1 MRETRKNRIAKRAAA
16 ALATALLLM
25 QPAFAGGP
33 LNVGGTGAG
42 VPGVPLLWD
51 NSKPIVYR
59 VDAGPLSQR
68 PNGGAVV
75 IDNAGGITRVNG
87 MFGNWAAVPTASLN
101 FSNAGGLLG
110 ITSAGFPAGGDVQT
124 VQQFTAMVG
133 DSSGQTAPD
142 PNSCS
147 GGGQSPIVFDADG
160 SIFGA
165 LGLPPEV
172 IGFAFACDYD
182 TLTGRIISAGA
193 ILNGRFQ
200 DGIDDP
206 NSGNLELTSDEFNQA
221 FTHEFGHF
229 LGLGHSQINV
239 DLLLKAVNNQS
250 YTCTSDDTAGMPL
263 MFPILGICPAKAT
276 SRLPIIAVDDAAWIS
291 KLYPVGNS
299 PPAGKTSYNAA
310 YGTISG
316 SVRFSDGAT
325 PVQGVNV
332 IARNTNTPRRNAASA
347 VSGYLFTGNPGQ
359 TTTCIDPAH
368 PSATTCSNLGD
379 PLGSRDTTLIG
390 RFDIP
395 LPPGTYSIS
404 VESVYAGF
412 TGGSSLTPLDPPIPM
427 PGTYSSGATVSVKA
441 GTVTSM
447 DLTLQ
452 VTPSRFDAFE
462 SAAING
468 ESELRWLRRK
478 QFRLELA

>member
-1 MRETRKNRIAKRAAA
+1 MRETRNYGLMKRSAASLA
-16 ALATALLLM
+16 AVLLLV
-25 QPAFAGGP
+25 QPVFAGGP
-33 LNVGGTGAG
+33 LTVGGPGAG
-42 VPGVPLLWD
+42 LPGVPLLWD
-51 NSKPIVYR
+51 DSKAIVYR

-75 IDNAGGITRVNG
+75 IDNASGIARVNG
-87 MFGNWAAVPTASLN
+87 MFGNWAAVSTANLSFN
-101 FSNAGGLLG
+101 NAGGLLA
-110 ITSAGFPAGGDVQT
+110 IANAGFPSGGDVQT
-124 VQQFTAMVG
+124 AQQFMAVVG
-133 DSSGQTAPD
+133 DTSGQMAPD
-142 PNSCS
+142 LNSCN

-165 LGLPPEV
+165 LGLPSEV
-172 IGFAFACDYD
+172 IGFAFTCDYD
-182 TLTGRIISAGA
+182 ATTGRIISAGA

-200 DGIDDP
+200 DGINDP
-206 NSGNLELTSDEFNQA
+206 NSGNLELTTDEFNQA

-250 YTCTSDDTAGMPL
+250 YACTSDDTAGMPL
-263 MFPILGICPAKAT
+263 MFPILGICPAKVT
-276 SRLPIIAVDDAAWIS
+276 SKVPIIAVDDAAWIS
-291 KLYPVGNS
+291 KLYPVGSS
-299 PPAGKTSYNAA
+299 PPPGKTSYNGA

-316 SVRFSDGAT
+316 NVLFSDGTT

-332 IARNTNTPRRNAASA
+332 IARNTNAPRRNAASA

-368 PSATTCSNLGD
+368 PSAATCSNLGD
-379 PLGSRDTTLIG
+379 PFGSRDASLIG
-390 RFDIP
+390 HYDIP

-427 PGTYSSGATVSVKA
+427 PGTYSSSATVTVKA
-441 GTVTSM
+441 GAATS
-447 DLTLQ
+447 LGITLQ
-452 VTPSRFDAFE
+452 GTPSRFDAFE
-462 SAAING
+462 SAAMNG
-468 ESELRWLRRK
+468 QSQLRWLRRK
-478 QFRLELA
+478 QFCLELA

>member
-1 MRETRKNRIAKRAAA
+1 MRNSGKRGTMKKAAA
-16 ALATALLLM
+16 VLATVLLLM
-25 QPAFAGGP
+25 QPALAGGP
-33 LNVGGTGAG
+33 LYVGGPGAG
-42 VPGVPLLWD
+42 VPGVPLVWD

-68 PNGGAVV
+68 PNGGTVV
-75 IDNAGGITRVNG
+75 INNSIGITRVNS

-110 ITSAGFPAGGDVQT
+110 ISSAGFPAGGDVQT
-124 VQQFTAMVG
+124 AQQFAAVVG
-133 DSSGQTAPD
+133 DSSGQTTPD
-142 PNSCS
+142 PNSCN

-160 SIFGA
+160 SIFSA
-165 LGLPPEV
+165 LGLSPEV
-172 IGFAFACDYD
+172 IGFAFGCDYD
-182 TLTGRIISAGA
+182 PMAGKIISAGV

-206 NSGNLELTSDEFNQA
+206 NGANLELTTDEFNQA

-239 DLLLKAVNNQS
+239 DLLLKAAANQS

-263 MFPILGICPAKAT
+263 MFPILGICPAKVT
-276 SRLPIIAVDDAAWIS
+276 SKLPMIAVDDAAWIS

-299 PPAGKTSYNAA
+299 PPAGKTSFNAA

-316 SVRFSDGAT
+316 NVLFSDGTT
-325 PVQGVNV
+325 PVQGANV
-332 IARNTNTPRRNAASA
+332 IARSTSAPRRNAASA

-359 TTTCIDPAH
+359 TRTCIDPTH
-368 PSATTCSNLGD
+368 PTAATCSNLGD
-379 PLGSRDTTLIG
+379 PLGSRETTLIG
-390 RFDIP
+390 HYDIP

-412 TGGSSLTPLDPPIPM
+412 MGGSSLTPLDPPIPM
-427 PGTYSSGATVSVKA
+427 PGSYSSSATLSVTAGA
-441 GTVTSM
+441 VTSVNI
-447 DLTLQ
+447 TLAG
-452 VTPSRFDAFE
+452 TPSRFDAFE
-462 SAAING
+462 TAAMNS
-468 ESELRWLRRK
+468 ESRWRWLRRE